1 MKKLTAKDKKKIID
15 LLQQGKPLP
24 EIYKPR
30 LFPSGDKEYI
40 ELTKEYQLVYKGK
53 KRKEDIIAGTPESPL
68 QELRSFKTEN
78 TSEDG
83 WRNMLIFGDNLMALK
98 TIYED
103 QRGENKYG
111 TKNKIK
117 LIYIDPP
124 FATKQDFMKDREKAY
139 RDKIIGAQF
148 IEFLRKRLIL
158 MREILADDGSIYVHL
173 DWKKGHYMKAI
184 MDEVFGEHNFLND
197 IARQSVFSHSDS
209 KRFGRNSDTLLVYSK
224 TSSYIWDTVYQE
236 YSSKYMK
243 SAYSLVE
250 QETGRCYELV
260 SLNAAGDG
268 PPKFFCG
275 KLRIPPSGRHW
286 AGALGKSIEDLET
299 EGRIVIS
306 KNDVPRV
313 KYYLDEMPGMASQSI
328 WVDTTD
334 PQSQSK
340 EKIDYPTQ
348 KPEKLL
354 ERIIKASSNNNDII
368 LDAFAG
374 SGTTLAVAEKL
385 GRRWIGMDCGK
396 LAIYTIQK
404 RMLNLTTQIGS
415 AKKDER
421 KVHERVNEFDE
432 HLKNSQGLFLI
443 NEKAKKGELEITDGF
458 LEDLHKIVSRTQK
471 NGEFSLVCPEDKFLV
486 KKYDEDEEGRKI
498 INKDRI
504 TYVVSFIEPK
514 EKTEKEKPLKAKAF
528 TLFNAGIYDNE
539 AILNLDWERYREFV
553 IKLFGVREERHKING
568 FEVDGY
574 INIHSAYVWDYPHQ
588 KKLKLDEGYVES
600 LHKTLGGKAGD
611 RFYLIAPVISFSFMM
626 DEIKHGNTTYVFLKV
641 PISILYRLIEKK
653 EKGAFKQPVSE
664 NDVNEVIDAVGFD
677 FISQPIVK
685 AECKRMKPESV
696 NLLNQKQKDYVIRI
710 KEFKSGTLLSSPEDF
725 HNFET
730 LSMVLIDYDFDG
742 KVFDLDQAFWAE
754 DLVNAELK
762 RKGIVAN
769 ARFEERAKEC
779 DNLDIRIPEDKV
791 TEKMMVIFIDKY
803 GNEKKQVLSK
813 KDFKQEVRNE
823 GL

>member
-1 MKKLTAKDKKKIID
+1 MSKLTNKDREKIIE
-15 LLQQGKPLP
+15 LIQQGKSVP
-24 EIYKPR
+24 EIYKSR
-30 LFPSGDKEYI
+30 LFPSGDKEYM
-40 ELTKEYQLVYKGK
+40 EMTKEYQLVYKGK
-53 KRKEDIIAGTPESPL
+53 KRKEDIIADTPEAPL
-68 QELRSFKTEN
+68 QEVRSFNTEN
-78 TSEDG
+78 ISEDG

-148 IEFLRKRLIL
+148 IEFLRKRLVFL
-158 MREILADDGSIYVHL
+158 REILADDGSIYVHL
-173 DWKKGHYMKAI
+173 DWKKSHYIKVI
-184 MDEVFGEHNFLND
+184 LDEVFGEENFLNE
-197 IARQSVFSHSDS
+197 IIWERTNAHNMPTRTFPRAH
-209 KRFGRNSDTLLVYSK
+209 DTLFFYRKS
-224 TSSYIWDTVYQE
+224 INFMFNYQYTPYGE
-236 YSSKYMK
+236 AQLSRYRMNDNGR
-243 SAYSLVE
+243 LF
-250 QETGRCYELV
+250 TGRDLTFSTVNPSRQFEWRGTKPPPNRSWGFSLEKLDELWR
-260 SLNAAGDG
+260 D
-268 PPKFFCG
+268 
-275 KLRIPPSGRHW
+275 
-286 AGALGKSIEDLET
+286 
-299 EGRIVIS
+299 GRILKRKDGS
-306 KNDVPRV
+306 PRLDGLMV
-313 KYYLDEMPGMASQSI
+313 YLDELHGKLVTTI
-328 WVDTTD
+328 WNDIGRIGNT
-334 PQSQSK
+334 SS
-340 EKIDYPTQ
+340 ERIDYPTQ
-348 KPEKLL
+348 KPEDVL
-354 ERIIKASSNNNDII
+354 ERIVRASSKEGDIV

-385 GRRWIGMDCGK
+385 GRRWVGMDCGK

-421 KVHERVNEFDE
+421 KVYERVNDFDE
-432 HLKNSQGLFLI
+432 HLKNSQGLFFI

-458 LEDLHKIVSRTQK
+458 IEDLHKIVSLTQK
-471 NGEFSLVCPEDKFLV
+471 KGEFSIICPEDKFMV
-486 KKYDEDEEGRKI
+486 KKYDEDEEGKKI
-498 INKDRI
+498 INKERI

-514 EKTEKEKPLKAKAF
+514 EKTEKERPLKAKAF

-685 AECKRMKPESV
+685 TEYKIIKPESM

-710 KEFKSGTLLSSPEDF
+710 REFKSDTLLSSPEDF

-742 KVFDLDQAFWAE
+742 KIFDLDQVFWAE

-762 RKGIVAN
+762 RKGISST
-769 ARFEERAKEC
+769 ARFEERAKVC

-791 TEKMMVIFIDKY
+791 TNKMMVVFIDKY

-813 KDFKQEVRNE
+813 KDFR
-823 GL
+823 

>member
-1 MKKLTAKDKKKIID
+1 MSKLTNKDREKIIE
-15 LLQQGKPLP
+15 LIQQGKPVP
-24 EIYKPR
+24 EIFKSR

-53 KRKEDIIAGTPESPL
+53 KRKEDIIADTSEAPL
-68 QELRSFKTEN
+68 QEVRSFNTEN
-78 TSEDG
+78 ISKDG
-83 WRNMLIFGDNLMALK
+83 WRNMIIFGDNLMALK

-139 RDKIIGAQF
+139 RDKVIGAQF
-148 IEFLRKRLIL
+148 IEFLRKRLVIL
-158 MREILADDGSIYVHL
+158 REILADNGSIYVHL
-173 DWKKGHYMKAI
+173 DWKKGHYIKAI
-184 MDEVFGEHNFLND
+184 IDEVFSEHNFLNE
-197 IARQSVFSHSDS
+197 IVWQKIRVSKAQSTS
-209 KRFGRNSDTLLVYSK
+209 FGNVHDT
-224 TSSYIWDTVYQE
+224 IF
-236 YSSKYMK
+236 
-243 SAYSLVE
+243 AYSNSGEFIFSTQFAGLSDKYIKSHYCNYE
-250 QETGRCYELV
+250 PNTNRQYQLCDLTQTGQGPARSFGNRGLIEPPPGKHWIYKQETI
-260 SLNAAGDG
+260 D
-268 PPKFFCG
+268 
-275 KLRIPPSGRHW
+275 KL
-286 AGALGKSIEDLET
+286 LEQN
-299 EGRIVIS
+299 RIVFTS
-306 KNDVPRV
+306 GKMPRM
-313 KYYLDEMPGMASQSI
+313 KRYLDESKGTALTDIWDDITPINSQAL
-328 WVDTTD
+328 
-334 PQSQSK
+334 

-354 ERIIKASSNNNDII
+354 ERIIKASSNEGDIV

-432 HLKNSQGLFLI
+432 QLKNSQGLFLI
-443 NEKAKKGELEITDGF
+443 NEKAKKGELEITDDF
-458 LEDLHKIVSRTQK
+458 IEDLHKIVSLIQK
-471 NGEFSLVCPEDKFLV
+471 KGEFSIICPEEKFMV

-498 INKDRI
+498 IDKDRI

-539 AILNLDWERYREFV
+539 AILNLDWGRYREFV

-574 INIHSAYVWDYPHQ
+574 VNIHSAYVWDYPHQ

-600 LHKTLGGKAGD
+600 LHKSLGEKAGD

-685 AECKRMKPESV
+685 TKYKIMKPESV

-710 KEFKSGTLLSSPEDF
+710 KEFKSDTLLSSPEDF

-742 KVFDLDQAFWAE
+742 KVFDLDQVFWAE
-754 DLVNAELK
+754 DLVSAELK
-762 RKGIVAN
+762 RKGIVLN

-791 TEKMMVIFIDKY
+791 TDKMMVIFIDKY

-813 KDFKQEVRNE
+813 KDFR
-823 GL
+823 

>member
-1 MKKLTAKDKKKIID
+1 MSKLTNKDRDKIIE
-15 LLQQGKPLP
+15 LLQHGKSVP
-24 EIYKPR
+24 EIYKSR
-30 LFPSGDKEYI
+30 LFPSGDKEYM

-53 KRKEDIIAGTPESPL
+53 KRKEDIIADTPEAPL
-68 QELRSFKTEN
+68 QEVRSFNAEN
-78 TSEDG
+78 LFEDD

-124 FATKQDFMKDREKAY
+124 FATKQDFMKDKEKAY
-139 RDKIIGAQF
+139 RDKIIGTHF
-148 IEFLRKRLIL
+148 IEFLRKRLVL
-158 MREILADDGSIYVHL
+158 LREILADDGSIYVHL
-173 DWKKGHYMKAI
+173 DTKKGHYIKAI
-184 MDEVFGEHNFLND
+184 LDDIFGEHNFQNE
-197 IARQSVFSHSDS
+197 IIWKRTPFAGSSKARANKFPINHDTIFFYTKNNEHHFEQQYIDYSDVY
-209 KRFGRNSDTLLVYSK
+209 KDRFKYKDEYGYYRKTLLKTYSK
-224 TSSYIWDTVYQE
+224 ETEKRLRDEGKFIESEKSGAFPSYKQYLHE
-236 YSSKYMK
+236 SK
-243 SAYSLVE
+243 
-250 QETGRCYELV
+250 
-260 SLNAAGDG
+260 
-268 PPKFFCG
+268 G
-275 KLRIPPSGRHW
+275 KQ
-286 AGALGKSIEDLET
+286 IED
-299 EGRIVIS
+299 
-306 KNDVPRV
+306 
-313 KYYLDEMPGMASQSI
+313 I
-328 WVDTTD
+328 WVDINLTN
-334 PQSQSK
+334 PMAI
-340 EKIDYPTQ
+340 ERLEYPTQ
-348 KPEKLL
+348 KPEDLI
-354 ERIIKASSNNNDII
+354 ERIIKASSNINNIV

-421 KVHERVNEFDE
+421 KAYERVNDFDE

-458 LEDLHKIVSRTQK
+458 IEDLHKIVSLTQK
-471 NGEFSLVCPEDKFLV
+471 KGEFSIICPEEKFIV

-685 AECKRMKPESV
+685 TEYKRMKPESV

-710 KEFKSGTLLSSPEDF
+710 KEFKSDTLLSSPEDF

-742 KVFDLDQAFWAE
+742 KVFDLDQVFWAE
-754 DLVNAELK
+754 DLVSAELK
-762 RKGIVAN
+762 RKGIVLN
-769 ARFEERAKEC
+769 ARFEERSKEC

-791 TEKMMVIFIDKY
+791 MDKMMVIFIDKY

-813 KDFKQEVRNE
+813 KDFR
-823 GL
+823 